1 MGRAKLRRFL
11 IALALFCAVGTTALS
26 LIGTRPL
33 GPGGLSLR
41 ACFDDVGG
49 LEAWDPVFL
58 RGVRVGRVSSIK
70 LDEDYRPCV
79 VLDVDA
85 SLRLSDDTSAVILTR
100 GLLGDRCVDLDP
112 GASDVVLEEGDEIA
126 FTQSAMVLE
135 RLVGRIVHD
144 LESND

>member
-49 LEAWDPVFL
+49 LEPWDPVFL

-79 VLDVDA
+79 KLDVDA
-85 SLRLSDDTSAVILTR
+85 SLQLADDTSAVILTR

-112 GASDVVLEEGDEIA
+112 GGSDTLLKEGDEIA

-144 LESND
+144 LEQP